1 MPCQKF
7 PNNNDQ
13 DGFQNPIP
21 STSKIVN
28 NDVKN
33 KILDGKYGHGGFQL
47 NEDDLADSWQE
58 VFNSKKSPD
67 PPKDAISVEK
77 VTILIDFIY

>member
-13 DGFQNPIP
+13 DGFQNPSP
-21 STSKIVN
+21 STSK
-28 NDVKN
+28 
-33 KILDGKYGHGGFQL
+33 YGQGGFQL

-67 PPKDAISVEK
+67 PPKEAISVQK
-77 VTILIDFIY
+77 VTILFN

>member
-33 KILDGKYGHGGFQL
+33 KILDRKYGQGGFQL

-67 PPKDAISVEK
+67 LPKEAISVQK
-77 VTILIDFIY
+77 VTILINFL